1 MDIEEMIE
9 QIVNTGSPEDMHLL
23 SDMLEDTLEELCEYN
38 EEKYKQYELKL
49 YKIAYGNNFTKQKA
63 EEVVSKMR
71 PYGQR
76 WSIEETEEIQR
87 QYGMNNINLA
97 DFYIVINSAFNDY
110 HDIFNDN
117 IEMYVRFTSD
127 FINDEDAKE
136 DKTFRYFTTIPD

>member
-1 MDIEEMIE
+1 MEIEDYVERI
-9 QIVNTGSPEDMHLL
+9 IDNGNIEDMHKL
-23 SDMLEDTLEELCEYN
+23 SKMLEDVMEDL
-38 EEKYKQYELKL
+38 KQYDEECFKKYEMEL

-63 EEVVSKMR
+63 EEVVFKMR

-87 QYGMNNINLA
+87 QYGVSNINPA
-97 DFYIVINSAFNDY
+97 NFYIVINSAFNDY

-136 DKTFRYFTTIPD
+136 DKTFRYFTTIPN